1 MSAWK
6 EFQLTEKLLT
16 VVEGLGHSTPT
27 EIQLKAL
34 PPALLG
40 KDIIG
45 SAPTGT
51 GKTLSFVLPMCQK
64 LLGRSGTLALVLAP
78 TREIALQIQ
87 DTFSK
92 VGPQVGLNSACLIG
106 GVDYRFDEKALANYP
121 QVIIGTPGRLC
132 DHLEKGNLW
141 LDYLEVVVLDEA
153 DRMLDMG
160 FATQLDM
167 LLNATPKTRQTLL
180 FSATFTP
187 SVEALAR
194 KILHEPERITVGQSN
209 ATKAEIIDE
218 LVWLDPDSKQNEL
231 LRVLRAET
239 GSILIFVRSKDGA
252 SRLWRWIHS
261 RGFHKSAALH
271 SDMPQKFREQ
281 ALEEFKK
288 GNHRILVATDVAA
301 RGLHVDD
308 VSLVVNFDVP
318 LEADSYTHRVGRT
331 GRAGKSGK
339 AVTFATSR
347 DVPLIKDIERFISR
361 SIPAVF
367 RDGLSA
373 DNLRGSSGSSRPR
386 SGFGGGGGRGGRSG
400 RGSGRSGARR

>member
-1 MSAWK
+1 VSAWNV
-6 EFQLTEKLLT
+6 FQLSEELLKI
-16 VVEGLGHSTPT
+16 VNGLGHAKPT
-27 EIQLKAL
+27 EIQEKAL
-34 PPALLG
+34 PPGLEG
-40 KDIIG
+40 KDLIA

-51 GKTLSFVLPMCQK
+51 GKTLSFVLPICQRLK
-64 LLGRSGTLALVLAP
+64 GRSGTLSLVLAP

-87 DTFSK
+87 DTFNK
-92 VGPQVGLNSACLIG
+92 VGPLMGLQSACLIG
-106 GVDYRFDEKALANYP
+106 GVDYRYDEKALAAYP
-121 QVIIGTPGRLC
+121 QVLIGTPGRLC

-167 LLNATPKTRQTLL
+167 LLAATPRTRQTLL

-194 KILHEPERITVGQSN
+194 KILNNPERISVGLSN
-209 ATKAEIIDE
+209 ATKTE
-218 LVWLDPDSKQNEL
+218 LADQLIWVDPDHKQNEL

-239 GSILIFVRSKDGA
+239 GSVLIFVRSKDGA

-261 RGFHKSAALH
+261 RGFHESAALH

-281 ALEEFKK
+281 ALEDFKLGK
-288 GNHRILVATDVAA
+288 HRILVATDVAA

-308 VSLVVNFDVP
+308 VSLVINFDVP
-318 LEADSYTHRVGRT
+318 LEPDSYTHRVGRT

-347 DVPLIKDIERFISR
+347 DLDLVRDIEKFISR
-361 SIPAVF
+361 SIPAVY

-373 DNLRGSSGSSRPR
+373 ENLK
-386 SGFGGGGGRGGRSG
+386 GRGGS
-400 RGSGRSGARR
+400 GSGRPSSGFRRSGGRRPGARR